1 MPVRRGCLTLS
12 FLFVHGRQS
21 LDARPYLTMSVEKQ
35 AIRQKKLR
43 EHRGVTGSKMRRSR
57 VDMTQGL

>member
-1 MPVRRGCLTLS
+1 
-12 FLFVHGRQS
+12 
-21 LDARPYLTMSVEKQ
+21 MSVEKQ

-43 EHRGVTGSKMRRSR
+43 EHREVTGSKMRRSR